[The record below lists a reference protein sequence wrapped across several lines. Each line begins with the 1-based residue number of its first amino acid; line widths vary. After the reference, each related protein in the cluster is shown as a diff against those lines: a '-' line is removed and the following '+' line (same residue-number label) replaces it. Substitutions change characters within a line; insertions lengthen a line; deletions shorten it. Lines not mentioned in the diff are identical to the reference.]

1 MRQLA
6 TPLPET
12 GTMTRPVTPITWLWL
27 GIPADVR
34 LVAPGAISW
43 SNSITRCAVAAPCGD
58 VTIASMNWQSAEVL
72 ANLDAFILEHGYGCN
87 VEVTIGDTVPTI
99 TSMVEKG
106 QPDIAPEGWVDL
118 LPEVVSNGIKEGK
131 LVSTGAALSDG
142 GDQGWRIPKY
152 IADAHPDIK
161 TMGDAL
167 KHPELFPNPESAGKG
182 AVVNG
187 PQGWGGANVTA
198 QFFKA
203 YDAEAKGFD
212 LVDPGSAAG
221 LDGSIAKAY
230 ERKEGWVGY
239 YWAPTAL
246 LGKYEMVKLEHGVPF
261 DAAEWKR
268 CNTVADCADPKKNDW
283 PKDTVQTLVTKP
295 FSERAGADV
304 MGYLNKR
311 AWSNATVNK
320 LMAWMTD
327 NQASGD
333 DGAKQF
339 LKENEALWK
348 EWVSPE
354 AAEKIKAAL

>member
-1 MRQLA
+1 MKHLLA
-6 TPLPET
+6 STC
-12 GTMTRPVTPITWLWL
+12 
-27 GIPADVR
+27 
-34 LVAPGAISW
+34 LVAGLLAMTGAA
-43 SNSITRCAVAAPCGD
+43 RAECGD

-72 ANLDAFILEHGYGCN
+72 AALDKFILTEGYGCN
-87 VEVTIGDTVPTI
+87 AEVIVGDTVPTI
-99 TSMVEKG
+99 TSMIEKG
-106 QPDIAPEGWVDL
+106 EPDLAPEGWVDL
-118 LPEVVSNGIKEGK
+118 LPDVVNRGIEEGK
-131 LVSTGAALSDG
+131 LIGAAVALSDAAV
-142 GDQGWRIPKY
+142 QGWWIPKY
-152 IADAHPDIK
+152 IADANPDIK
-161 TMGDAL
+161 TIDDAL
-167 KHPELFPNPESAGKG
+167 KHPELFPDPEDKSKG
-182 AVVNG
+182 AVHNG
-187 PQGWGGANVTA
+187 PQGWGGTVVTS
-198 QFFKA
+198 QLYKA
-203 YDAEAKGFD
+203 YGGEAANFT
-212 LVDPGSAAG
+212 LVDTGSAAG

-333 DGAKQF
+333 DGATQF
-339 LKENEALWK
+339 LKETEALWK
-348 EWVSPE
+348 DWVSPE

>member
-1 MRQLA
+1 MKKLLA
-6 TPLPET
+6 STCLT
-12 GTMTRPVTPITWLWL
+12 L
-27 GIPADVR
+27 GVLMLGAQANPAD
-34 LVAPGAISW
+34 
-43 SNSITRCAVAAPCGD
+43 CGE

-72 ANLDAFILEHGYGCN
+72 ASLDKFILNEGYGCDAEII
-87 VEVTIGDTVPTI
+87 VGDTVPTI

-118 LPEVVSNGIKEGK
+118 LPEVVNRGISEGK
-131 LVSTGAALSDG
+131 LVGAAVALSDG
-142 GDQGWRIPKY
+142 AVQGWWIPKY

-161 TMGDAL
+161 TIPDAL
-167 KHPELFPNPESAGKG
+167 KHPELFPDPEDSSKG
-182 AVVNG
+182 AVHNG
-187 PQGWGGANVTA
+187 PQGWGGTLATT
-198 QFFKA
+198 QFYKA
-203 YDAEAKGFD
+203 YGAEKAGFT
-212 LVDPGSAAG
+212 LVDTGSAAG

-246 LGKYEMVKLEHGVPF
+246 LGKYQMVKLGHGVPV

-268 CNTVADCADPKKNDW
+268 CNTVAECPDPKPNDW
-283 PKDTVQTLVTKP
+283 PKDKVQTLVTKS
-295 FSERAGADV
+295 FADRAGADV
-304 MGYLNKR
+304 MAYLNTR
-311 AWSNATVNK
+311 SWSNDTVNT

-339 LKENEALWK
+339 LKEHEDIWTK
-348 EWVSPE
+348 WVTPD